1 MTRAG
6 QGEATGTEDS
16 TDDSMGAPQAGA
28 AGPTPDA
35 VLDCTGLVCP
45 LPVLKARKRLRDLA
59 PGQVL
64 EVTATDKAARK
75 DFAAWARET
84 GNPLIASTEN
94 GGVYRFLIR
103 RA

>member
-1 MTRAG
+1 MIRAV
-6 QGEATGTEDS
+6 QGEATGTDHNLDS
-16 TDDSMGAPQAGA
+16 PQAGA
-28 AGPTPDA
+28 AEPMPDA

-45 LPVLKARKRLRDLA
+45 LPVLKARKRLRDLS

-64 EVTATDKAARK
+64 EVTATDKAAPK

-84 GNPLIASTEN
+84 GNALIAAGEA